1 VLEAPG
7 RRGVNYLFEM
17 IGLHPAAPGPREGRG
32 GLLVKTLLERLHLV
46 EVPEAGEEMEQ
57 RQPVGA
63 RSDSVE

>member
-1 VLEAPG
+1 
-7 RRGVNYLFEM
+7 
-17 IGLHPAAPGPREGRG
+17 
-32 GLLVKTLLERLHLV
+32 LVKTLLERLHLV